1 MNETA
6 GMKFYTY
13 DLETFRNFFSFA
25 GKFYGE
31 DKIYTFEISDRKNE
45 RTELLSHLSFIK
57 NTGAYMV
64 GFNSLGFDYPI
75 LHELLVN
82 PHTFGFEKAKQLCD
96 KIIGGQN
103 YGGPNPYSK
112 RLGDRIIPQIDLV
125 KINHFDNNARRC
137 SLKALQFAMRSD
149 SVEDL
154 PYDPNLPVTH
164 EQMDHMLTYNV
175 HDITETEKFLGHCM
189 ELITKRKEL
198 LDKGILRGDVLN
210 YSDVKIGKEYL
221 INKIGRSKCF
231 VKGKPIQTP
240 RQYIEFK
247 SIIIPKIKFQQ
258 ESFNNVLT
266 WFKGKTLDCI
276 NTKNNS
282 HIKLQS
288 KLGGLDFHFG
298 AGGVHASVESK
309 YFESDDDYV
318 IKDIDVAGMYPAVA
332 IANGFHPQHLGD
344 SFLLHYKQLGED
356 RKQYP
361 KGTMMNATLKLA
373 NNGVYGDSNN
383 PYSPFFDPRYT
394 FSVTVNGQLQLLE
407 LAERISMIPTVT
419 LIQANTDGITVKIKR
434 DMVPF
439 FDYWCREW
447 ERHTGLM
454 LEEVDY
460 SRMWI
465 RDVNNYMSEGV
476 DGKIKRKGAYW
487 FPETQKDY
495 EGWWNKDFS
504 MMAVQKGID
513 LVHRLG
519 YAPEDVIHLMSNP
532 FDFMLRYKTP
542 GGSKV
547 YVDGKQMLK
556 TVRYYVS
563 SDGGTMIKK
572 SPPKGTPGDFKRRN
586 SLKDDFYLQVKK
598 EIGEGVWDE
607 RIHTKNKSIYEER
620 VTTIRSGHKVHE
632 CNIASKFD
640 WNNVNYE
647 FYIDEIKKLVIGD
660 KSV

>member
-1 MNETA
+1 
-6 GMKFYTY
+6 MKFYTY
-13 DLETFRNFFSFA
+13 DLETMFNFFSFT

-31 DKIYTFEISDRKNE
+31 DKVYTFEISDRKND

-82 PHTFGFEKAKQLCD
+82 PHTFGFEKAKELND
-96 KIIGGQN
+96 KIIGMP
-103 YGGPNPYSK
+103 YGMVNPYTK

-125 KINHFDNNARRC
+125 KINHFDNHSRRT
-137 SLKALQFAMRSD
+137 SLKALQFAMRSE

-154 PYDPNLPVTH
+154 PYDYDTPLTSD
-164 EQMDHMLTYNV
+164 QMDHMLTYNV
-175 HDITETEKFLGHCM
+175 HDVTETEVFLGHCM
-189 ELITKRKEL
+189 ELIIKRKEL

-221 INKIGRSKCF
+221 INKIGRANCF
-231 VKGKPIQTP
+231 VKGKPLQSP
-240 RQYIEFK
+240 RQYVDFG
-247 SIIIPKIKFQQ
+247 SIIVNKINFQQ
-258 ESFNNVLT
+258 ESFNNVLD
-266 WFKGKTLDCI
+266 WFKKQRLDCI

-282 HIKLQS
+282 DIKLRS
-288 KLGGLDFHFG
+288 RLGGLDFHFG
-298 AGGVHASVESK
+298 VGGVHASVESK
-309 YFESDDDYV
+309 YFESDEQYV

-332 IANGFHPQHLGD
+332 IANGFYPEHLGD
-344 SFLLHYKQLGED
+344 SFLLHYGQLGKD

-361 KGTMMNATLKLA
+361 KGTTMNAVLKLA

-383 PYSPFFDPRYT
+383 PYSPFFDPKYT
-394 FSVTVNGQLQLLE
+394 FSVTVNGQLQLLQ
-407 LAERISMIPTVT
+407 LAEYISMIPSVT
-419 LIQANTDGITVKIKR
+419 LIQANTDGITVRIRR
-434 DMVPF
+434 DMIPF
-439 FDYWCREW
+439 FNFWCRLW
-447 ERHTGLM
+447 EGQTHLI

-465 RDVNNYMSEGV
+465 RDVNNYMAETT

-532 FDFMLRYKTP
+532 FDFMLRYKTTK
-542 GGSKV
+542 GSKV
-547 YVDGKQMLK
+547 YIGDKQMLK
-556 TVRYYVS
+556 TVRYYIS
-563 SDGGTMIKK
+563 NDGETMIKR
-572 SPPKGTPGDFKRRN
+572 SPPKGKLGDFKRKN
-586 SLKDDFYLQVKK
+586 TLKDDFYLQVKK

-620 VTTIRSGHKVHE
+620 VTTVRSGYKVHE

-640 WNNVNYE
+640 WNNVDYD
-647 FYIDEIKKLVIGD
+647 FYVDEIKKLVIGD